1 MAGDDDSIG
10 VTIKAKIA
18 LVVRR
23 VPKKHAQGGSR
34 SKFISGGGGKVWV
47 ALTTKD
53 TQVVVR
59 GLFPEEREVRHG
71 EIECLSGKNVQQ
83 ICGSAEGGCPK
94 PGGNASLKKK
104 RANDIIDGSNDAF
117 GFTMLRRGVW
127 TGHAQTNAVGEEE
140 DARTG
145 VIKLRAIIALNTLH
159 SNIELGAH
167 ISEKV
172 R

>member
-59 GLFPEEREVRHG
+59 RLLPKKGEVRRG
-71 EIECLSGKNVQQ
+71 EVKCLGGKNVQQ
-83 ICGSAEGGCPK
+83 VCGSAEGGCPK
-94 PGGNASLKKK
+94 SGGNASLKKK
-104 RANDIIDGSNDAF
+104 GANGC
-117 GFTMLRRGVW
+117 
-127 TGHAQTNAVGEEE
+127 
-140 DARTG
+140 
-145 VIKLRAIIALNTLH
+145 
-159 SNIELGAH
+159 
-167 ISEKV
+167 
-172 R
+172 

>member
-23 VPKKHAQGGSR
+23 VPKKHTQSGWR
-34 SKFISGGGGKVWV
+34 SKFISGSGRKVWV

-53 TQVVVR
+53 MQVVVR
-59 GLFPEEREVRHG
+59 RLFSEEGKVRCG
-71 EIECLSGKNVQQ
+71 EIECLGGKNVQQ
-83 ICGSAEGGCPK
+83 ICGSAAGGCPK
-94 PGGNASLKKK
+94 PGGDATLKNK
-104 RANDIIDGSNDAF
+104 RANDIVDSPNDAF
-117 GFTMLRRGVW
+117 SFTILRRGVW